1 MRNKLS
7 YLFFLLFLFC
17 SVPYLL
23 TVVLS
28 GKEEAKPVDFQTHT
42 SGYTVTVSGK
52 PMDLE
57 AYLLGVLPTQ
67 ISMDDEKEALK
78 AQAVILRTDILR
90 RIGDKKN
97 ISQDSLPYKY
107 ESDDNLQEKLGE
119 RKYKITDQAR
129 KQAVGETTGEV
140 ITYEGKYIQPYFH
153 GISVGTTLS
162 AKEWFGKEIPY
173 LQEKDSLKDVESPE
187 YMTGIPVT
195 YGQVVTQLKKENKIS
210 LSVEEARKS
219 IRIKEKTGN
228 GYVKKV
234 QVGKY
239 VMTGEAWAKCFQLNS
254 TNFYL
259 EPYDGKLRMVALGK
273 GLGLGL
279 SQYGANELAKDG
291 KSYKNIL
298 KYYYTGIQITK
309 MSDQ

>member
-57 AYLLGVLPTQ
+57 AYLLGVPPTQ

-107 ESDDNLQEKLGE
+107 ESDDNLQEKLGD
-119 RKYKITDQAR
+119 RKYKITDQSR

-140 ITYEGKYIQPYFH
+140 ITYEGKIYTAVFPWHQCRYYFECQRM
-153 GISVGTTLS
+153 VR
-162 AKEWFGKEIPY
+162 KR
-173 LQEKDSLKDVESPE
+173 DSLSSGKRQPE
-187 YMTGIPVT
+187 RCGITGI
-195 YGQVVTQLKKENKIS
+195 YDWDSSDIWAGGDS
-210 LSVEEARKS
+210 A
-219 IRIKEKTGN
+219 EK
-228 GYVKKV
+228 
-234 QVGKY
+234 
-239 VMTGEAWAKCFQLNS
+239 GE
-254 TNFYL
+254 
-259 EPYDGKLRMVALGK
+259 
-273 GLGLGL
+273 
-279 SQYGANELAKDG
+279 
-291 KSYKNIL
+291 
-298 KYYYTGIQITK
+298 
-309 MSDQ
+309 